1 MSGLFD
7 GNAVADP
14 GRTDTD
20 SGQAGGGHSAPY
32 QVKAE
37 APGREV
43 LERRLAAADKPAEH
57 LWIAMAMFQVDP
69 RRWAAE
75 QVHLDTE
82 NLLTIEGPGC
92 FKCEQKFSNRLA
104 RQPCRGAVSD

>member
-1 MSGLFD
+1 M
-7 GNAVADP
+7 P
-14 GRTDTD
+14 E
-20 SGQAGGGHSAPY
+20 

-37 APGREV
+37 APDRKV

-75 QVHLDTE
+75 QVHMDTE

-104 RQPCRGAVSD
+104 RQPCRGSVSD